1 MRYYGRPFDIFEQWT
16 KPAHTAFE
24 TLYRGFGGINGI
36 FDIHPKSEGQFR
48 FQQSLTGI
56 PVFGPWYGDYMRN
69 MSLQERN
76 QNTRDMYG
84 LDFSDSKYP
93 WLAGLYSDNVSG
105 SISSGMWQ
113 FSKNM
118 SRLYK

>member
-1 MRYYGRPFDIFEQWT
+1 MRPYDAPVSLFRDAVRPVRS
-16 KPAHTAFE
+16 AFGI
-24 TLYRGFGGINGI
+24 LYKGFGGVNGV

-56 PVFGPWYGDYMRN
+56 PYFGEWYGNYMRN

-76 QNTRDMYG
+76 QNTRDLYG
-84 LDFSDSKYP
+84 VDFSDSKYP
-93 WLAGLYSDNVSG
+93 WLSGLYSDNVSG

-118 SRLYK
+118 SRLYR